1 MIVVLAAAF
10 AMACHN
16 DIYTPTIESS
26 EECAIVLKVD
36 GVKLGVQTR
45 ADDIAGLDY
54 EYAVTHLDIL
64 IFNDAAERADMDMFY
79 YERASVATPDGTVR
93 LGVDVNSIVPG
104 NKYWVYVVANSTH
117 SEELYASIDSVKALH
132 ALVEQSNNLHLTAT
146 GLQNTPS
153 HFLMDGVAYMGGAEP
168 ATPAAVVI
176 SEEAVKEVV
185 TMSVTL
191 RRAAAK
197 VVVKLNAAENM
208 QFADNIEGSTPGYY
222 MRNTPY
228 QTLVVDNGL
237 TPTTIDQLETTHEAM
252 TEYYKWV
259 RDAANNITGVEITT
273 YVYSHAWS
281 TDEAFS
287 HATNLLVDIPA
298 YYTTEISGVEQ
309 SLPHAK
315 NYYQVPLTKKFLFER
330 NHYYEVVANVHTPGA
345 EDFSEP
351 VEILDLKYR
360 VEPWMEQTIN
370 VGGEN
375 GPQYLTVNRDELK
388 MYNTNIDSTS
398 LLFSSSSPVTITV
411 TDCYYIDKFG
421 IERSVTPSSGNI
433 SGVTESG
440 ALRGNITVNSAIPTN
455 NTIRYFTLVV
465 QNQTGQSEEVRVEQY
480 PLVYIV
486 NLLGHYSYREDFK
499 TVGNVATSYYNKGDM
514 ISSLNLGSFNE
525 STKRWS
531 YSFHNNVGS
540 GFWSSKVATQDY
552 AAGSGSSREGRSKIQ
567 YYYWESSK
575 SAATI
580 GRPGYGSGS
589 NSGVTDDPGNA
600 RMYHVRITAT
610 SGDYNLGVPRRVS
623 DGVQF
628 YTDDGDD
635 NKNLVSPSFM
645 TASRLGKVDIQNYGN
660 GLTNDER
667 RLSMA
672 RDHCANYVEV
682 DRLGNIYDDWRL
694 PTESE
699 LRIIVELQGT
709 SSQSADAIDYLL
721 DADYYMAASGLVY
734 NRKNSD
740 NSADNGSKSQ
750 WAIRCIRDAY

>member
-36 GVKLGVQTR
+36 GAQLGVQTR

-54 EYAVTHLDIL
+54 EYAVAHLDIL

-117 SEELYASIDSVKALH
+117 SEELFAAIGSVKALH

-237 TPTTIDQLETTHEAM
+237 APTTIDQLETTHEAM

-351 VEILDLKYR
+351 VEILDLKYS
-360 VEPWMEQTIN
+360 VEPWVEQTIN

-465 QNQTGQSEEVRVEQY
+465 QNQTGQSEEVHVEQY

-499 TVGNVATSYYNKGDM
+499 TVGDVATSYYNKGDM